1 MLTCVMYCTQQ
12 SFFCGNNNLGM
23 SYNGIYIECTS
34 SAGIWYEHVYYLG
47 ELWNLLI
54 SHYLLQSF
62 LNLHPYLQCTHARLG
77 CSLIILSE
85 IAWLST
91 LYILS

>member
-1 MLTCVMYCTQQ
+1 MVF
-12 SFFCGNNNLGM
+12 S
-23 SYNGIYIECTS
+23 IECTS

-54 SHYLLQSF
+54 SHYLLRSF
-62 LNLHPYLQCTHARLG
+62 FKSTSLSLQCTHARLG

-91 LYILS
+91 LYIILIMVLVTSGNTWNVIHRAIASCS